1 MKISFD
7 RKVFWVVKI
16 GGFWRAKKYTNRKVY
31 RHGEGD
37 GDDEHGGGDTMKE
50 RQSNGDV
57 YIYTLYRSLI
67 DILKLFRYAY
77 IRF

>member
-16 GGFWRAKKYTNRKVY
+16 GGFWRAKEYTNRKVY

-57 YIYTLYRSLI
+57 YIYI
-67 DILKLFRYAY
+67 Y
-77 IRF
+77 IRCTAHL